1 MAAMQTVCRC
11 AMAWAPAAW
20 TAARCSTLVAR
31 LLERGFARRE
41 CNGSE
46 KSEVGSLRP
55 TAEKNIMDGKHIAMV
70 ATPIVLLCVTAFL
83 LRKSKPGREKARVS
97 YTKRA
102 DGGRVAGRT
111 VDKELWSRLIPA
123 FAKLPISAAEVA
135 RLQDAD
141 DPHQVQV
148 LNSRT
153 LQPLPTVSTHG
164 FELRTVPS
172 KVTKWER
179 SASNEAVARRE
190 AEGIVQQ
197 ATGAVRTIA
206 FDQTWRSS
214 RRSNFDSSVG
224 PGGRA
229 ANLSSAVARV
239 HTDYTPS
246 SALLKINE
254 LVDRGVVPAE
264 VQDKSKYRLAI
275 INVWRAF
282 GAKASVQQFPLGC
295 IRCGTV
301 DPSDTFPY
309 TLAYVGDM
317 ACGING
323 SIQHD
328 PTHEWHFFDAMTP
341 DEVLLFVNYEE
352 STERGALP
360 KQIYHAALELMG
372 EGRPTCEAAERL
384 SLEVRVLAL
393 LAR

>member
-1 MAAMQTVCRC
+1 MRVDRRCRRQANREGQQQPWSASRAAVSMAAMQTVCRC

-153 LQPLPTVSTHG
+153 LQPPPTVSTHG
-164 FELRTVPS
+164 SSCAPCPAKSPNGSARPAKPS
-172 KVTKWER
+172 L
-179 SASNEAVARRE
+179 
-190 AEGIVQQ
+190 
-197 ATGAVRTIA
+197 GAKPRGS
-206 FDQTWRSS
+206 SS
-214 RRSNFDSSVG
+214 R
-224 PGGRA
+224 P
-229 ANLSSAVARV
+229 
-239 HTDYTPS
+239 P
-246 SALLKINE
+246 
-254 LVDRGVVPAE
+254 
-264 VQDKSKYRLAI
+264 
-275 INVWRAF
+275 
-282 GAKASVQQFPLGC
+282 
-295 IRCGTV
+295 
-301 DPSDTFPY
+301 
-309 TLAYVGDM
+309 
-317 ACGING
+317 
-323 SIQHD
+323 
-328 PTHEWHFFDAMTP
+328 
-341 DEVLLFVNYEE
+341 VL
-352 STERGALP
+352 
-360 KQIYHAALELMG
+360 
-372 EGRPTCEAAERL
+372 
-384 SLEVRVLAL
+384 
-393 LAR
+393 